1 MTPRSAKSEDL
12 ALGIRTSRR
21 AKSAEPL
28 WGRQARPQRT
38 FGRASF
44 CQFDSYISSMATA
57 HIQRSHRGFPE
68 GFQYNDAV
76 LSLDQEQTLV
86 EQFAYLSFRQFEFRG
101 FLGKRR
107 TVSFGWRYDF
117 NVRELQEA
125 EEIPTFLLGLRETVA
140 KFAGLPAVL
149 LQHALVTEYS
159 PGAAIGWHKD
169 RPEFNDVIG
178 VSLLAPCVFRLRR
191 RMEQRWERASLVLQP
206 RSAYLLRGVARDD
219 WQHSIPPVDK
229 LRYSVTFRSL
239 RESKE

>member
-1 MTPRSAKSEDL
+1 
-12 ALGIRTSRR
+12 
-21 AKSAEPL
+21 
-28 WGRQARPQRT
+28 
-38 FGRASF
+38 
-44 CQFDSYISSMATA
+44 MATTQP
-57 HIQRSHRGFPE
+57 IQRSHRGFPE

-86 EQFAYLSFRQFEFRG
+86 EEFAYLSFREFEFRG

-140 KFAGLPAVL
+140 KFAGLPADR

-169 RPEFNDVIG
+169 RPEFKDVIG
-178 VSLLAPCVFRLRR
+178 ISLLAPCVFRLRR
-191 RMEQRWERASLVLQP
+191 KMEQRWERASLVLPP
-206 RSAYLLRGVARDD
+206 RSAYLLRGPAWED
-219 WQHSIPPVDK
+219 WQHSILPVDK

>member
-1 MTPRSAKSEDL
+1 
-12 ALGIRTSRR
+12 
-21 AKSAEPL
+21 
-28 WGRQARPQRT
+28 
-38 FGRASF
+38 
-44 CQFDSYISSMATA
+44 MAVTQPSPFA
-57 HIQRSHRGFPE
+57 PGGPPE
-68 GFQYNDAV
+68 GFQYSNSV
-76 LSLDQEQTLV
+76 LSPDQERALV
-86 EQFAYLSFRQFEFRG
+86 EEFARLPFREFEFRG

-140 KFAGLPAVL
+140 KFAGLPADR

-169 RPEFNDVIG
+169 RPEFKDVIG
-178 VSLLAPCVFRLRR
+178 ISLLAPCVFRLRR
-191 RMEQRWERASLVLQP
+191 KEQRWERASLVLQP